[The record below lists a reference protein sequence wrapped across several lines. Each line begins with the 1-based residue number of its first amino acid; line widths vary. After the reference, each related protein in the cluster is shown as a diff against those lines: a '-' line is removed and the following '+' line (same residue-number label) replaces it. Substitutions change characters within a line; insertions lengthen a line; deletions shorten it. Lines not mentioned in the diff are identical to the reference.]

1 MCVAGE
7 RLKPQRSPTRKRWLP
22 VFPHFNQRATCVPAV
37 QRMRSGCAADA
48 QRMRS
53 GCAADAGVKTTLMDW
68 GGGGAI
74 MRAHKKKIVHSIFF
88 LKSTLVQ

>member
-22 VFPHFNQRATCVPAV
+22 VFPHFNQRATCVPA
-37 QRMRSGCAADA
+37 A

-53 GCAADAGVKTTLMDW
+53 ECAADVGVKTTLMDW
-68 GGGGAI
+68 GGRGSNNEGTP
-74 MRAHKKKIVHSIFF
+74 KKRFCAFYFF
-88 LKSTLVQ
+88 LVEYSSSVRIS